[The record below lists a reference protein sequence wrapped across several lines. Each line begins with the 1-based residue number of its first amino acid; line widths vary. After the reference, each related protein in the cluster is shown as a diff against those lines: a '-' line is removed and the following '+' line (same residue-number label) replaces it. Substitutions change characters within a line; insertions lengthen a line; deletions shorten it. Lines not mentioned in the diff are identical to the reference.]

1 MAGPSDMPSFGENL
15 RRERELRGVELRDIA
30 DATKISVRF
39 LQALEQDRV
48 DVLPGGIF
56 PRSFVRQYAKHLGLD
71 PDRTVTEFD
80 HVYGP
85 EPSVPKTA
93 GPPRRRSDARP
104 LLVVAGLLLLAGVGF
119 LAWKTSRPEA
129 RSASAQPSA
138 VVPPPTSF
146 PPDRVYPP
154 PTPTPNAAPSA
165 GEVKGLA
172 LALTATE
179 DCWIGVQADGA
190 KVIDRILKA
199 GENVTVKAK
208 SEMSLSVGNAG
219 GVSYTLNGRPGVTL
233 GREGEVRRNIVITRE
248 SMASLLQETP
258 PPR

>member
-1 MAGPSDMPSFGENL
+1 MASFGENL

-71 PDRTVTEFD
+71 PDRMVTEFD

-85 EPSVPKTA
+85 EPVVPKSASST
-93 GPPRRRSDARP
+93 RRRSDARP
-104 LLVVAGLLLLAGVGF
+104 LLVIVGLLLLAGGGF
-119 LAWKTSRPEA
+119 LAWKTSRPVPAAA
-129 RSASAQPSA
+129 RAEPSA
-138 VVPPPTSF
+138 AVPPPTSF

-165 GEVKGLA
+165 GEVQGLV
-172 LALTATE
+172 LVLTATQ
-179 DCWIGVQADGA
+179 DCWTAVQADGTR
-190 KVIDRILKA
+190 ILDRVLKA
-199 GENVTVKAK
+199 GESVTVNAK
-208 SEMSLSVGNAG
+208 GEIVLSVGNAG
-219 GVSYTLNGRPGVTL
+219 GVTFTLNGRPGVSL

-248 SMASLLQETP
+248 SMASLLQESP
-258 PPR
+258 PLR

>member
-1 MAGPSDMPSFGENL
+1 MASFGENL

-71 PDRTVTEFD
+71 PDRMVTEFD

-85 EPSVPKTA
+85 EPVVPKSAAST
-93 GPPRRRSDARP
+93 RRRSDARP
-104 LLVVAGLLLLAGVGF
+104 LLVIVGLLLLAGVGF
-119 LAWKTSRPEA
+119 LAWKTSRPLPA
-129 RSASAQPSA
+129 APSA
-138 VVPPPTSF
+138 EPSAIVPPPTSF

-165 GEVKGLA
+165 GEVQGLV
-172 LALTATE
+172 LVLTATQ
-179 DCWIGVQADGA
+179 DCWTAVQAD
-190 KVIDRILKA
+190 R
-199 GENVTVKAK
+199 K
-208 SEMSLSVGNAG
+208 SV
-219 GVSYTLNGRPGVTL
+219 V
-233 GREGEVRRNIVITRE
+233 
-248 SMASLLQETP
+248 
-258 PPR
+258 

>member
-1 MAGPSDMPSFGENL
+1 MASFGENL

-71 PDRTVTEFD
+71 PDRMVTEFD
-80 HVYGP
+80 HVYGA
-85 EPSVPKTA
+85 EPVVPKTA
-93 GPPRRRSDARP
+93 SPLRRRSDARP
-104 LLVVAGLLLLAGVGF
+104 LLVVAGLLLLAGVGV

-129 RSASAQPSA
+129 KGATAEPSA

-172 LALTATE
+172 LKLTATE
-179 DCWIGVQADGA
+179 DCWTAVQADGA
-190 KVIDRILKA
+190 KVIDRILKT
-199 GENVTVKAK
+199 GETVTVTAK
-208 SEMSLSVGNAG
+208 SELVLSVGNAG
-219 GVSYTLNGRPGVTL
+219 GVTYTLNGRPGVPL
-233 GREGEVRRNIVITRE
+233 GREGEVRRNIAVTRE

>member
-1 MAGPSDMPSFGENL
+1 MASFGENL

-71 PDRTVTEFD
+71 PDRMVTEFD
-80 HVYGP
+80 HVYGA
-85 EPSVPKTA
+85 EPVVPKTA
-93 GPPRRRSDARP
+93 SPVRRRSDGRP

-129 RSASAQPSA
+129 KGANAEPSA

-172 LALTATE
+172 LKLTATE
-179 DCWIGVQADGA
+179 DCWIAVQADGA
-190 KVIDRILKA
+190 KVIDRILKT
-199 GENVTVKAK
+199 GETVNATAK
-208 SEMSLSVGNAG
+208 NELALSVGNAG
-219 GVSYTLNGRPGVTL
+219 GVTYTLNGRAGVAL

>member
-1 MAGPSDMPSFGENL
+1 MASFGENL

-48 DVLPGGIF
+48 DILPGGIF

-71 PDRTVTEFD
+71 PDRMVTEFD

-85 EPSVPKTA
+85 EPVVPKTA
-93 GPPRRRSDARP
+93 GAARKRSDARP
-104 LLVVAGLLLLAGVGF
+104 LLVVVGLLILAGVGF

-129 RSASAQPSA
+129 RSASAEPSA

-172 LALTATE
+172 LKLGATE
-179 DCWIGVQADGA
+179 DCWIAVQADGA

-199 GENVTVKAK
+199 GEDVTITAK
-208 SEMSLSVGNAG
+208 NEIALSVGNAG
-219 GVSYTLNGRPGVTL
+219 GVTYTLNGRPGVAL

>member
-1 MAGPSDMPSFGENL
+1 MSSFGENL
-15 RRERELRGVELRDIA
+15 RRERELRGVNLRDIA

-71 PDRTVTEFD
+71 PDRMVTEFD
-80 HVYGP
+80 HVYGT
-85 EPSVPKTA
+85 EPAVPKTA
-93 GPPRRRSDARP
+93 APLRHRSDGRP

-119 LAWKTSRPEA
+119 LAWKTSRPAPPAEGV
-129 RSASAQPSA
+129 QPS
-138 VVPPPTSF
+138 VVAPPPTSF

-154 PTPTPNAAPSA
+154 PTPTPNAAPPA
-165 GEVKGLA
+165 GEGLV
-172 LALTATE
+172 LRLTAKE
-179 DCWIGVQADGA
+179 DCWTAVQADGA
-190 KVIDRILKA
+190 RVLDRIVKA
-199 GENVTVKAK
+199 GETLTLNAQKEIV
-208 SEMSLSVGNAG
+208 LSVGNAG
-219 GVSYTLNGRPGVTL
+219 GITYTLNGRPGVPL
-233 GREGEVRRNIVITRE
+233 GREGEVRRDVVITRE

>member
-1 MAGPSDMPSFGENL
+1 MASFGENL
-15 RRERELRGVELRDIA
+15 RRERELRGVNLRDIA

-56 PRSFVRQYAKHLGLD
+56 PRAFVRQYAKHLGLD
-71 PDRTVTEFD
+71 PDRMVTEFD

-85 EPSVPKTA
+85 EPAVPKTA
-93 GPPRRRSDARP
+93 SSSRRRSDARP
-104 LLVVAGLLLLAGVGF
+104 LLVVVGLLLLAGVGF
-119 LAWKTSRPEA
+119 LAWKTSRPEPRGA
-129 RSASAQPSA
+129 AAEPSA
-138 VVPPPTSF
+138 VVPPPASF

-154 PTPTPNAAPSA
+154 PTPTPNAVPSP

-172 LALTATE
+172 ITLTAKE
-179 DCWIGVQADGA
+179 DCWTAAQADGA
-190 KVIDRILKA
+190 KVLDRILKT
-199 GENVTVKAK
+199 GESVTVNAK
-208 SEMSLSVGNAG
+208 NEIALSVGNAG
-219 GVSYTLNGRPGVTL
+219 GVTYTLNGRSGVPL

-248 SMASLLQETP
+248 SVASLLQETP

>member
-1 MAGPSDMPSFGENL
+1 MASFGENL

-71 PDRTVTEFD
+71 PDRMVTEFD

-85 EPSVPKTA
+85 EPSVPKTT
-93 GPPRRRSDARP
+93 GPPRRHSDARP

-129 RSASAQPSA
+129 RGASAQPSA

-165 GEVKGLA
+165 GEARGLA
-172 LALTATE
+172 LTLAATQ

-199 GENVTVKAK
+199 GENVTVNAK
-208 SEMSLSVGNAG
+208 SEISLSVGNAG
-219 GVSYTLNGRPGVTL
+219 GVTYTLNGRPGVIL

>member
-1 MAGPSDMPSFGENL
+1 MASFGENL

-71 PDRTVTEFD
+71 PDRMVTEFD
-80 HVYGP
+80 DVDGP
-85 EPSVPKTA
+85 EPAVPKTPSSA
-93 GPPRRRSDARP
+93 RKRSDARP
-104 LLVVAGLLLLAGVGF
+104 LLVVVGLLLLAGVGF

-129 RSASAQPSA
+129 RSANAEPSA

-165 GEVKGLA
+165 GEVKAMA
-172 LALTATE
+172 LRLTATE
-179 DCWIGVQADGA
+179 DCWIAVQAEGA
-190 KVIDRILKA
+190 KVVDRILKT
-199 GENVTVKAK
+199 GETLTVNAK
-208 SEMSLSVGNAG
+208 NEMALSVGNAG
-219 GVSYTLNGRPGVTL
+219 GVAYTLNGRAGVSL

>member
-1 MAGPSDMPSFGENL
+1 MASFGENL

-56 PRSFVRQYAKHLGLD
+56 LRSFVRQYAKHLGLD
-71 PDRTVTEFD
+71 PDRMVTEFD
-80 HVYGP
+80 HVYGS
-85 EPSVPKTA
+85 EPVVPKSASST
-93 GPPRRRSDARP
+93 RRRSDARP
-104 LLVVAGLLLLAGVGF
+104 LLVIVGLLLLVGVGL
-119 LAWKTSRPEA
+119 LAWKTSRPLPA
-129 RSASAQPSA
+129 AASAEPSA
-138 VVPPPTSF
+138 IVPPPTSF

-165 GEVKGLA
+165 GEVQGLA
-172 LALTATE
+172 LALTATQ
-179 DCWIGVQADGA
+179 DCWTAVQADGV
-190 KVIDRILKA
+190 KVMDRVLKA
-199 GENVTVKAK
+199 GESVTINAK
-208 SEMSLSVGNAG
+208 SEIVLSVGNAA
-219 GVSYTLNGRPGVTL
+219 GVTFSVNGRPGVPL

-248 SMASLLQETP
+248 SIPSLLQETP

>member
-1 MAGPSDMPSFGENL
+1 MASFGENL

-71 PDRTVTEFD
+71 PDRMVTEFD

-85 EPSVPKTA
+85 EPSVPKTG
-93 GPPRRRSDARP
+93 GPPRKRSDARP

-129 RSASAQPSA
+129 RRAEAQPSA

-199 GENVTVKAK
+199 GESVTVSGK
-208 SEMSLSVGNAG
+208 SEIALSVGNAG
-219 GVSYTLNGRPGVTL
+219 GVTYTLNGRPGVAL

>member
-1 MAGPSDMPSFGENL
+1 MAEPSDMASFGENL
-15 RRERELRGVELRDIA
+15 RRERELRGVALRDIA
-30 DATKISVRF
+30 EATKISVRF

-71 PDRTVTEFD
+71 PDRMVTEFD

-85 EPSVPKTA
+85 EPVVPKTA
-93 GPPRRRSDARP
+93 SSSRKRSDARP
-104 LLVVAGLLLLAGVGF
+104 LLVVVGLLLLAGVGF

-129 RSASAQPSA
+129 RGANAEPSA
-138 VVPPPTSF
+138 ALPPPTSF

-154 PTPTPNAAPSA
+154 PTPTPNALPTA
-165 GEVKGLA
+165 GDVRGLA
-172 LALTATE
+172 LTLAATE
-179 DCWIGVQADGA
+179 DCWTAVQADGA
-190 KVIDRILKA
+190 RILDRILKT
-199 GENVTVKAK
+199 GESVTVNAK
-208 SEMSLSVGNAG
+208 KEIVISVGNAG
-219 GVSYTLNGRPGVTL
+219 GVTYTLNGRAGVPL
-233 GREGEVRRNIVITRE
+233 GREGEVRRNIVITPE

>member
-1 MAGPSDMPSFGENL
+1 MASFGENL

-71 PDRTVTEFD
+71 PDRMATEFD
-80 HVYGP
+80 HVYGR
-85 EPSVPKTA
+85 EPVVPKSA
-93 GPPRRRSDARP
+93 GGSAHRRAEPRP
-104 LLVVAGLLLLAGVGF
+104 WLVVAGLLLLAAVGF
-119 LAWKTSRPEA
+119 LAWKTSRPVSTAAGPE
-129 RSASAQPSA
+129 PSVA
-138 VVPPPTSF
+138 APPPTSF

-165 GEVKGLA
+165 GEVQGLA
-172 LALTATE
+172 LVLTATQ
-179 DCWIGVQADGA
+179 DCWTGTQADGIR
-190 KVIDRILKA
+190 VVDRVLKA
-199 GENVTVKAK
+199 GENVTINAQNEIV
-208 SEMSLSVGNAG
+208 LSVGNAAG
-219 GVSYTLNGRPGVTL
+219 ITFTLNGRPGVPL

-248 SMASLLQETP
+248 SMASLLQESP
-258 PPR
+258 PAAVAR

>member
-1 MAGPSDMPSFGENL
+1 MASFGENL

-30 DATKISVRF
+30 EATKISVRF

-71 PDRTVTEFD
+71 PDRMVTEFD
-80 HVYGP
+80 HVYGA
-85 EPSVPKTA
+85 EPAVPKTA
-93 GPPRRRSDARP
+93 SVPRRRSDARP

-119 LAWKTSRPEA
+119 LAWKTSHPETRGA
-129 RSASAQPSA
+129 RAEPPLA
-138 VVPPPTSF
+138 VPPPTSF

-165 GEVKGLA
+165 GEAKNLA
-172 LALTATE
+172 LKLSATE
-179 DCWIGVQADGA
+179 DCWIGLQADGA
-190 KVIDRILKA
+190 RVIDRILKA
-199 GENVTVKAK
+199 GENVTITAK
-208 SEMSLSVGNAG
+208 NEISLSVGNAG
-219 GVSYTLNGRPGVTL
+219 GVTYTLNGRAGVVL
-233 GREGEVRRNIVITRE
+233 GREGEVRRDIVITRE

>member
-1 MAGPSDMPSFGENL
+1 MASFGENL

-48 DVLPGGIF
+48 DILPGGIF

-71 PDRTVTEFD
+71 PDRMVTEFD

-85 EPSVPKTA
+85 EPVVPKTA
-93 GPPRRRSDARP
+93 SAARKRSDARP
-104 LLVVAGLLLLAGVGF
+104 LLVVVGLLILAGVGF

-129 RSASAQPSA
+129 RSANAEPSA
-138 VVPPPTSF
+138 LVPPPTSF

-165 GEVKGLA
+165 GEVKA
-172 LALTATE
+172 LALKLGATE
-179 DCWIGVQADGA
+179 DCWIAVQADGA
-190 KVIDRILKA
+190 KVIDRILKT
-199 GENVTVKAK
+199 GEDVTITAK
-208 SEMSLSVGNAG
+208 NEIALSVGNAG
-219 GVSYTLNGRPGVTL
+219 GVTYTLNGRPGVAL

>member
-1 MAGPSDMPSFGENL
+1 MASFGENL
-15 RRERELRGVELRDIA
+15 RRERELRGVDLRDIA

-71 PDRTVTEFD
+71 PDRMVTEFD

-85 EPSVPKTA
+85 EPVVPKSASSTH
-93 GPPRRRSDARP
+93 RRSDARP
-104 LLVVAGLLLLAGVGF
+104 LLVIVGLLLLAGVGF
-119 LAWKTSRPEA
+119 LAWKTSRPLPA
-129 RSASAQPSA
+129 AASAEPSA
-138 VVPPPTSF
+138 LAPPPTSF

-165 GEVKGLA
+165 GEVQGLA
-172 LALTATE
+172 LVLTATQ
-179 DCWIGVQADGA
+179 DCWTAVQADGTR
-190 KVIDRILKA
+190 VLDRVLKA
-199 GENVTVKAK
+199 GESVTVNAK
-208 SEMSLSVGNAG
+208 GEIDLSVGTAG
-219 GVSYTLNGRPGVTL
+219 GVTFTLNGRPGVTL

-248 SMASLLQETP
+248 SMASLLQEGP

>member
-1 MAGPSDMPSFGENL
+1 MASFGENL
-15 RRERELRGVELRDIA
+15 RRERELRGVALRDIA

-48 DVLPGGIF
+48 DILPGGIF

-71 PDRTVTEFD
+71 PDRMVTEFD

-85 EPSVPKTA
+85 ELVVPKA
-93 GPPRRRSDARP
+93 SAPPRRRSDARP

-119 LAWKTSRPEA
+119 LAWKTSRPSPAAAGAEPA
-129 RSASAQPSA
+129 A
-138 VVPPPTSF
+138 VTPPPTSF

-154 PTPTPNAAPSA
+154 PTPTPNAVPSA
-165 GEVKGLA
+165 GDGAGLA
-172 LALTATE
+172 LVLTATQ
-179 DCWIGVQADGA
+179 DCWAAVQADGIR
-190 KVIDRILKA
+190 VVDRVLKA
-199 GENVTVKAK
+199 GESVTINAK
-208 SEMSLSVGNAG
+208 SEIDLSVGNAG
-219 GVSYTLNGRPGVTL
+219 GAAFTVNGRPGVAL
-233 GREGEVRRNIVITRE
+233 GREGEVRRNIVITRQ